1 MQRHAEGHGHLWQK
15 QAISLNEQ
23 QEGLK
28 TDKQPPKQP
37 AAQGATPAQG
47 AVAIAIT
54 TSPDSD
60 EKPSTSGRV
69 AGIAGISGTNA
80 MRCNN
85 GIRSSSCGKWQQR
98 GCCNCGKFDG
108 GSNHTISKFGQA
120 K

>member
-1 MQRHAEGHGHLWQK
+1 MTCQQLDCMQRHAEGHGHLWQK

-28 TDKQPPKQP
+28 TDKQAPKEP
-37 AAQGATPAQG
+37 AAQGAAPTQG

-54 TSPDSD
+54 TSSDSD

-80 MRCNN
+80 MRYTGRNFLAHLFN
-85 GIRSSSCGKWQQR
+85 YIL
-98 GCCNCGKFDG
+98 FILLM
-108 GSNHTISKFGQA
+108 TFLVMIS
-120 K
+120 